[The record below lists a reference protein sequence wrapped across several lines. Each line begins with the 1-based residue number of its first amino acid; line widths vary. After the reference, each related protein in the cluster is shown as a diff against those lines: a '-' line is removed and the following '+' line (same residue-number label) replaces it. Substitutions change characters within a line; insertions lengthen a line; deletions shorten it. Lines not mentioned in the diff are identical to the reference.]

1 MANTSSG
8 VWYAFKGFNGGKA
21 ISLPVGPAGTYEADF
36 YGFHGYSSALQA
48 RLHPNGVPG
57 NDPLNPASD
66 LERMQVEAWVSNA
79 QSSGTGTAAG
89 PVASQVPGLGTAISD
104 SQSITN
110 FLGDL
115 SSGALWER
123 VGEAAVGLIL
133 IYVALKGITGI
144 DPIAPVKKAAKAAA
158 IF

>member
-36 YGFHGYSSALQA
+36 YGFHGYATATQA

-79 QSSGTGTAAG
+79 QSSASGTAAG
-89 PVASQVPGLGTAISD
+89 PVASQVPGLGTA
-104 SQSITN
+104 QSVVG
-110 FLGDL
+110 FLSDL
-115 SSGALWER
+115 SQPALWER